1 VKKEPHKF
9 IIIGI
14 DGGNFKVIDY
24 LASRGRLPNL
34 SKLMSGGVK
43 AELVSTIPPLSHTA
57 WVSLYT
63 GKNPGKHGVCDAV
76 RRRRDSYSLQPI
88 NANLVA
94 QEPLWSVLSRHSK
107 RVCIYNVPITYPPR
121 PVNGIIISGMD
132 TPGTNSPFAYPENTK
147 EEILKNFP
155 HYKIDLPLDTFVSAH
170 HPQPIKYQ
178 VEKIY
183 EGLETQLKM
192 TDYLLSK
199 EDWDFF
205 FGVITATDRLQHL
218 LWRYTEKKCEG
229 QEMTEEEEGYA
240 EKVFGAYT
248 LIDEA
253 IGQFLQRYGPRWIM
267 VLSDHGFGLLT
278 KDVHLNN
285 FLAEHG
291 LLSYYPQPF
300 LRRGQA
306 YVRRLA
312 RKNLPSTFKRQVKR
326 FLPIGQPF
334 FERLAQ
340 QIDWKKTK
348 VYSLG
353 YFGNLF
359 VNLKGRE
366 PLGIVEHGEEYESV
380 MEEVISRLHELRDPE
395 DGKAVIERV
404 YRKEELYHGEALD
417 LLPDVLL
424 VMRNYAYMA
433 LNQFGEIEPSKGIF
447 GKPLKGMGELTHTGS
462 HRSDGILI
470 LYGENVE
477 KGRTGKASMLDI
489 APTVLYV
496 SEVPIVKG
504 YDGKILLDFFEPPL
518 RKAKRIDY
526 DLYEYSWKE
535 GAYYSESEEKEVK
548 NKLQGLG
555 YL

>member
-1 VKKEPHKF
+1 M
-9 IIIGI
+9 IIGI

-24 LASRGRLPNL
+24 LVSQGRLPNL
-34 SKLMSGGVK
+34 NKLMSRGVK

-63 GKNPGKHGVCDAV
+63 GKNPGKHGICDAV
-76 RRRRDSYSLQPI
+76 RRRKDSYSLQPI
-88 NANLVA
+88 NANLVT

-132 TPGTNSPFAYPENTK
+132 TPGTDSPFAYPENMK
-147 EEILKNFP
+147 EEILENFP

-170 HPQPIKYQ
+170 HPQPLKYQ
-178 VEKIY
+178 IEKIY

-192 TDYLLSK
+192 IDYLLSK
-199 EDWDFF
+199 EDWDLF

-218 LWRYTEKKCEG
+218 LWRFAEKKFEG
-229 QEMTEEEEGYA
+229 KEMTGEEEVYA
-240 EKVFGAYT
+240 EKVFGAYS
-248 LIDEA
+248 LIDDA
-253 IGQFLQRYGPRWIM
+253 IGQFLQRFGSRRIM
-267 VLSDHGFGLLT
+267 VLSDHGFGPLR

-285 FLAEHG
+285 FLAEQG
-291 LLSYYPQPF
+291 FLSYRPQS
-300 LRRGQA
+300 LLNRTKA
-306 YVRRLA
+306 YVRRMG
-312 RKNLPSTFKRQVKR
+312 RRNLPSTVKKYIKRSFAMR
-326 FLPIGQPF
+326 EPF
-334 FERLAQ
+334 FERLSR
-340 QIDWKKTK
+340 QIDWKRTQ

-366 PLGIVEHGEEYESV
+366 PLGIVEQGREYESV
-380 MEEVISRLHELRDPE
+380 VDKVISKLYELMDPE
-395 DGKAVIERV
+395 DGEGVVERAF
-404 YRKEELYHGEALD
+404 RKEELYRGEAFD
-417 LLPDVLL
+417 VIPDVFL

-462 HRSDGILI
+462 HRPEGILI
-470 LYGENVE
+470 VHGENVV
-477 KGRTGKASMLDI
+477 KGKVGKASILDI
-489 APTVLYV
+489 APTVLYGLGL
-496 SEVPIVKG
+496 PILKN
-504 YDGKILLDFFEPPL
+504 YDGKILSDFLDPSWTKE
-518 RKAKRIDY
+518 KRVDY
-526 DLYEYSWKE
+526 DVHEYSWKE
-535 GAYYSESEEKEVK
+535 GTYYSESEEKDVK